1 MIVEKMS
8 ELGNFEEYSV
18 DGSTLSI
25 GDRVVE
31 IDELQKEE
39 QVIIDIIEDGRF
51 IANII
56 IPPAKY
62 EEISEPAVEGESS
75 APAVKLPVDM
85 DAVKLILWD
94 KPILTIE
101 GE

>member
-1 MIVEKMS
+1 MQPD
-8 ELGNFEEYSV
+8 GNFEDYLLEGSV
-18 DGSTLSI
+18 LKI
-25 GDRVVE
+25 GKQIMD

-51 IANII
+51 VANII
-56 IPPAKY
+56 IPPAVY
-62 EEISEPAVEGESS
+62 EEIQEPTVEGEPSI
-75 APAVKLPVDM
+75 PPVKVLIDM

-94 KPILTIE
+94 KPILTVE

>member
-1 MIVEKMS
+1 MIVKKMQPD
-8 ELGNFEEYSV
+8 GNFEVYLLEGTV
-18 DGSTLSI
+18 LQI
-25 GDRVVE
+25 GERIMD

-51 IANII
+51 VANVI
-56 IPPAKY
+56 IPPAVY
-62 EEISEPAVEGESS
+62 EVSDAQTVDGEPL
-75 APAVKLPVDM
+75 PPPVKVPVDM

-94 KPILTIE
+94 KPILIVE